1 MNNLISKQINNI
13 VQKIWFND
21 LLIVKMILIILL
33 PLSLL
38 YYFLFFIRKY
48 SMKQKKFKSFI
59 ICVGNCTIGGEGKTS
74 SILSL
79 MKIIQEDK
87 KNLKVAVLL
96 KGYKGKIKIP
106 TKVDPK
112 IHDAT
117 NVGDEALIYAR
128 RINTYISYDRLR
140 GIEYIIETEH
150 PDIILLDDGMQDFR
164 IKKDLTILVTNGRR
178 GFGNGLLLPAGPLR
192 QLPSEAISQ
201 SDFVIIIGNDEKKI
215 AKKYEHLIPKELLI
229 NASIISE
236 SNNSNKRFIAFS
248 GIGNNKQ
255 FIETLIQHNFDLEKV
270 EFFPDHYFYSDK
282 DIKKIKDY
290 ASDNRLS
297 IITTEKDWL
306 RLNSEQKINI
316 NYLEISIN
324 FKNRNNLEKAIFYNV

>member
-13 VQKIWFND
+13 IQKIWFND

-38 YYFLFFIRKY
+38 YYLLFFIRKN
-48 SMKQKKFKSFI
+48 STKQKKFKSFI
-59 ICVGNCTIGGEGKTS
+59 ICVGNCTVGGEGKTS

-79 MKIIQEDK
+79 IKIIQEDK
-87 KNLKVAVLL
+87 KILKVVVLL

-128 RINTYISYDRLR
+128 RINTYISYDRLK
-140 GIEYIIETEH
+140 GTEFIIESER
-150 PDIILLDDGMQDFR
+150 PDIIIMDDGMQDFR

-178 GFGNGLLLPAGPLR
+178 GFGNGFLLPAGPLR

-201 SDFVIIIGNDEKKI
+201 SNFVIIIGNDEKKI
-215 AKKYEHLIPKELLI
+215 AKKYKHVISKESLI

-236 SNNSNKRFIAFS
+236 INNSHKRFIAFS
-248 GIGNNKQ
+248 GIGNNQQ
-255 FIETLIQHNFDLEKV
+255 FIETLIEHNFDLKKV

-282 DIKKIKDY
+282 DIKRIKDY
-290 ASDNRLS
+290 ASDNGLS
-297 IITTEKDWL
+297 IITTEKDWQ
-306 RLNSEQKINI
+306 RLNSEQKIDI

-324 FKNRNNLEKAIFYNV
+324 FKNKNNLEKAIF